1 MGHRKFLEETK
12 QMWFLPVLVGLRV
25 LGKEDSE
32 SEDRHLTNKHADK
45 YLIITEMQIKTTIRY
60 RVTPVRMAII
70 KKSLKRLANVN
81 MECRLLQKTLC
92 YKCMKSH

>member
-1 MGHRKFLEETK
+1 MLAAYIQRTK

-45 YLIITEMQIKTTIRY
+45 YLIITIEQ
-60 RVTPVRMAII
+60 
-70 KKSLKRLANVN
+70 RL
-81 MECRLLQKTLC
+81 
-92 YKCMKSH
+92 